1 MRIHDRDN
9 DRTVTDAAIYLT
21 TREAAELMARL
32 HKFISDYD
40 VKHFSIADAEFD
52 HDLHFYKYNEY
63 ELYGF
68 DARQKQIITSDQ

>member
-9 DRTVTDAAIYLT
+9 DRTIADAAIYLT
-21 TREAAELMARL
+21 TREAAELLARL
-32 HKFISDYD
+32 HKFINDYG

-52 HDLHFYKYNEY
+52 HDLHFYKYNEH
-63 ELYGF
+63 ELHAF